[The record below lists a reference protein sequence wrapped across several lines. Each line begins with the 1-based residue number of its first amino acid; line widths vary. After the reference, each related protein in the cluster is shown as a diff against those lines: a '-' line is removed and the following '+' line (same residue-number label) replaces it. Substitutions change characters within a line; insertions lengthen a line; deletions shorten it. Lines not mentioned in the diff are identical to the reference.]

1 MRSSFELLK
10 HKAILNILIGDTKFD
25 KYKFSD
31 ETEIELSMP
40 YLKASEICQISK
52 QFGLAATYQWG
63 NNHVNLSRWQYMEN
77 LLEHCIQRNIC
88 GDLLAYFFSKQS
100 FIHMLA
106 NRTPAEIDNAYR
118 YAIQIILENIN
129 RLLYFSGYEL
139 RILGDKFTMRNL
151 NEKIEVK
158 APSIRKI
165 DRNYIKDMADRA
177 SHDIEQ
183 GFFDSAITKSR
194 TLLEEVF
201 CYVIERKRENPPQ
214 GGDINKLYKKV
225 KDIYEMHGNPDTD
238 RRINTLLSGLEKI
251 VTAVAELRNNE
262 SDAHGHG
269 LARQKIKGYHARLL
283 VNSATTMA
291 DFILS
296 VANDKN

>member
-1 MRSSFELLK
+1 MRNSFDLLK
-10 HKAILNILIGDTKFD
+10 HREILNILIGDTKFD

-31 ETEIELSMP
+31 ATEIELSMP
-40 YLKASEICQISK
+40 YLKGSKLCQISN

-63 NNHVNLSRWQYMEN
+63 NNRANLSRWQYMEI

-88 GDLLAYFFSKQS
+88 SDLLAYLFSKQS
-100 FIHMLA
+100 FISMLA

-139 RILGDKFTMRNL
+139 CILGDKFIMRNL

-158 APSIRKI
+158 APNIRTI
-165 DRNYIKDMADRA
+165 DRNYIKDVADRA
-177 SHDIEQ
+177 SQDIEQ

-201 CYVIERKRENPPQ
+201 CYVIERKRETPPH
-214 GGDINKLYKKV
+214 GGDINRLYKKV

-238 RRINTLLSGLEKI
+238 RRINILLTGLEKI

-269 LARQKIKGYHARLL
+269 LARQKIQGYHARLL